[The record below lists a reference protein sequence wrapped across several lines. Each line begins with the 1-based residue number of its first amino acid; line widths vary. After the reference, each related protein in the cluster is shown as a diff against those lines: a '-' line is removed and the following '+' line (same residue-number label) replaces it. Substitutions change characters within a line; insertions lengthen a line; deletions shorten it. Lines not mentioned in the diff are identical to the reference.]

1 MEPVT
6 IVLVDALAANLEL
19 DVGDK
24 VLANPVEPAEL
35 AARAVRRRVDNNLG
49 ERGLE
54 VDTVDQIAVALD
66 RARDL
71 LAEVRRTVERI
82 LNRLHREVRVATV
95 DNLEDRLIPS
105 LSGYFLFLGRTGLDY
120 NLSRATIYSCT
131 THYHLVSE
139 LHSCCF

>member
-1 MEPVT
+1 
-6 IVLVDALAANLEL
+6 VDE
-19 DVGDK
+19 
-24 VLANPVEPAEL
+24 
-35 AARAVRRRVDNNLG
+35 
-49 ERGLE
+49 
-54 VDTVDQIAVALD
+54 IAVALD
-66 RARDL
+66 RAGDL
-71 LAEVRRTVERI
+71 LAEVGRTVEGI

-120 NLSRATIYSCT
+120 NLSRTTINSCT